1 MLLGCAAAD
10 AAALFVVSFTAAVG
24 LLAVVSFGGGDFVV
38 ALGVLFTSFG
48 ARSIVVGL
56 GVSCVALPADLEPD
70 AVVLVAEGLALEG
83 LAPEDL
89 ALEDVA
95 LEGAAFAPVPVS
107 LGLVVDAVAAFGVR
121 DRVDPVDLDFEVG
134 RCGDFTILLSLVALP
149 LDGRDNLPPLPNCY
163 IIQI

>member
-1 MLLGCAAAD
+1 M
-10 AAALFVVSFTAAVG
+10 FVVSFTAAVG
-24 LLAVVSFGGGDFVV
+24 LLAAVSFGGSDFIV
-38 ALGVLFTSFG
+38 ALDVLFTSFG

-70 AVVLVAEGLALEG
+70 AVVLVAEGLVAEG
-83 LAPEDL
+83 LAFEGLALEDVV
-89 ALEDVA
+89 LEDVA